1 MSTDDRIR
9 TASNPEKTFNDLL
22 TYAELLN
29 TPRLARL
36 YIYILQ
42 TSPVEIEIIKREL
55 DMAHSTTYKYIGQLE
70 EMGLL
75 SRNEDA
81 TPTTVS
87 VVLIRLQFD
96 TKHGDVLATPTLID
110 AIGRQLESEDIRVF
124 VERHGIAKLAAA
136 LHYTLRI
143 MAGELTQRTAAT
155 KLGVHSVEGMT
166 VFTALQDV
174 VEDAVS
180 YDPYVDQSLTARTP
194 RHRRPWGAVRRQ
206 HRAVE

>member
-1 MSTDDRIR
+1 MSVDDRIR
-9 TASNPEKTFNDLL
+9 TVSNPEEMFNNLL

-42 TSPVEIEIIKREL
+42 NGPIEIETIKRDL
-55 DMAHSTTYKYIGQLE
+55 DMAHSTTYKYISQLE
-70 EMGLL
+70 EMELL

-81 TPTTVS
+81 TPTTVT
-87 VVLIRLQFD
+87 VVPIRLQLD
-96 TKHGDVLATPTLID
+96 TQHGDVLATPTLID

-124 VERHGIAKLAAA
+124 VERQGIAKLAAA

-143 MAGELTQRTAAT
+143 MGGDLTKRTAAT
-155 KLGVHSVEGMT
+155 KLGVHPVEGIT

-174 VEDAVS
+174 VEDAAS
-180 YDPYVDQSLTARTP
+180 YDPYLEHP
-194 RHRRPWGAVRRQ
+194 
-206 HRAVE
+206 E